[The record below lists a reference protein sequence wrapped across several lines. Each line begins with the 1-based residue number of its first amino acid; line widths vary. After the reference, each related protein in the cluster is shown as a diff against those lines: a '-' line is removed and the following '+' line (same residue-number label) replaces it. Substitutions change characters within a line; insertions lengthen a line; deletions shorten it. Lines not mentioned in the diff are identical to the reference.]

1 MINPHR
7 LRWENNNLAAIHVW
21 IMPFISIDYT
31 SYYALCQLHLK
42 DIAIYNIFFYL
53 QAIFHMVVGWYHR
66 TPPLYSNFTTYIYYR
81 RLIASEPIVLLL
93 LWVFISLLK
102 IKQAAKVAFESG
114 VQLNYRIVINIIL
127 LERRGRSKLKVVLCC
142 WWYLKI
148 MLYQ

>member
-1 MINPHR
+1 
-7 LRWENNNLAAIHVW
+7 
-21 IMPFISIDYT
+21 MPFISIDYT

-42 DIAIYNIFFYL
+42 DTAIYIFFFYL
-53 QAIFHMVVGWYHR
+53 LA
-66 TPPLYSNFTTYIYYR
+66 SFTWLSADITGHHPYIPTSLNIYNR

-102 IKQAAKVAFESG
+102 IKQAAKVAPESG

-142 WWYLKI
+142 W
-148 MLYQ
+148 